1 MSSLNKA
8 MIIGRV
14 GRDPEVR
21 YLPSGQAVCNFSV
34 ATSEKWKDK
43 TTGESQEATEWH
55 RITAFDRLAEIV
67 GEYVRRG
74 SLVYIEG
81 KIQTRKY
88 TDKDGAEKTS
98 TEIRATSMNMLGSKP
113 EGGEEDGQPQQQQ
126 RRAPAAQPQQQGGYR
141 SSAPRQA
148 PGPRT
153 PAPAQGGG
161 SGFDDFDSSDIP
173 F

>member
-1 MSSLNKA
+1 MLNKVQ
-8 MIIGRV
+8 IIGRV

-21 YLPSGQAVCNFSV
+21 FLPSGQAVCNFSM

-55 RITAFDRLAEIV
+55 RVTAFDRLAEIV

-88 TDKDGAEKTS
+88 TDKDTGAEKTS

-113 EGGEEDGQPQQQQ
+113 EGGQPQ
-126 RRAPAAQPQQQGGYR
+126 RRSPPGPPQPQGNAR

-148 PGPRT
+148 PGPIPRT
-153 PAPAQGGG
+153 PAPATGGG